1 MELAN
6 QEEPVRT
13 IKRQYIHLDDV
24 LPPLE
29 TLVVAIE
36 GSVDPAGVCC
46 LSVPNRLMDDWA
58 KKNEENTSFVA
69 LLNEYIVDEAV
80 TFDPEATR
88 LEDLLY
94 RKSLSMASKLRA
106 AKGKMIHIH
115 LTDDAASEKDD
126 NMDLRVLYI
135 LDRYGIGDAFYHEL
149 AMLFSELPRSHS
161 IKKARTDLN
170 HTMQLTRIPG
180 YEGAYRSFERSL
192 CEQLSNMIAQDATSF
207 PTDQKIKV
215 RVSGDGA
222 KFSRTS
228 SFVLLSYAI
237 LMPAGRYLSG
247 IAFAATFQE
256 INGLLQLGSVVVSGK
271 NYNIELI
278 FSSDMKFMLT
288 MLGLNAANAIYA
300 CPLCTVHRDCRWD
313 MSKPESHYS
322 ITKARTLDTIRYFAD
337 I

>member
-94 RKSLSMASKLRA
+94 QSLNVHSTS
-106 AKGKMIHIH
+106 GKMIHIH

-135 LDRYGIGDAFYHEL
+135 LDRSL
-149 AMLFSELPRSHS
+149 KMLQVSL
-161 IKKARTDLN
+161 
-170 HTMQLTRIPG
+170 LTRKLKLEYLVTEP
-180 YEGAYRSFERSL
+180 
-192 CEQLSNMIAQDATSF
+192 
-207 PTDQKIKV
+207 
-215 RVSGDGA
+215 

-228 SFVLLSYAI
+228 SFVLLS
-237 LMPAGRYLSG
+237 
-247 IAFAATFQE
+247 
-256 INGLLQLGSVVVSGK
+256 
-271 NYNIELI
+271 
-278 FSSDMKFMLT
+278 
-288 MLGLNAANAIYA
+288 
-300 CPLCTVHRDCRWD
+300 WD

-322 ITKARTLDTIRYFAD
+322 ITKARTLDTISMTLEKNFATQSSLYCTQPYKHTLSSTLNILLLGKQESVQISNMRSYEKD
-337 I
+337 VKQVSHEEQL